1 MLMDSHRAKTLIL
14 GVGNILL
21 CDEGIG
27 VRVIEYLQ
35 QQTLPE
41 SVELVDGG
49 TAGADMIDILTNRET
64 VIIIDAVRS
73 DKPAGTI
80 MRFGPEDLMPQQ
92 DNPLSLHELDI
103 PQTLAM
109 THLLK
114 CAPKNVI
121 CIGIVP
127 ECIIPG
133 MNLSETLADLVPQ
146 ISQIVLDSVYRN

>member
-1 MLMDSHRAKTLIL
+1 MNSHRAKTLIL

-21 CDEGIG
+21 QDEGIG

-49 TAGADMIDILTNRET
+49 TAGADLIDVLADRET
-64 VIIIDAVRS
+64 VIIVDAIQS
-73 DKPAGTI
+73 DRPPGTI
-80 MRFGPEDLMPQQ
+80 LRFGLEEMQAQQ
-92 DNPLSLHELDI
+92 DNPLSLHDLDI

-114 CAPKNVI
+114 CAPKNII
-121 CIGIVP
+121 CFGVVP
-127 ECIIPG
+127 EYITPG
-133 MNLSETLADLVPQ
+133 MELSRTLAPLVPK
-146 ISQIVLDSVYRN
+146 IAELVLKAASAA